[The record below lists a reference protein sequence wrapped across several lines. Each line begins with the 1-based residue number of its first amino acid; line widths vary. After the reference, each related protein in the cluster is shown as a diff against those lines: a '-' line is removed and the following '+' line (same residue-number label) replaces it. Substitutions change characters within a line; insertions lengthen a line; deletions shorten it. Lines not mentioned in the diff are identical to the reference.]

1 MADKLWIMVV
11 ICGSWRLQVDHGSYR
26 WILAVICMWI
36 MAVINYG
43 VDARGATASKK
54 YISKSEFPSTVAKP
68 ASVNLHFKAQVGGK
82 FPLEIQSLFE
92 ITF

>member
-54 YISKSEFPSTVAKP
+54 LCGSWRLY
-68 ASVNLHFKAQVGGK
+68 VNHNLDCLYAAG
-82 FPLEIQSLFE
+82 
-92 ITF
+92 